1 MVYVVAVGII
11 LFRGCWSLPRRPSV
25 RERFVRLMA
34 EGRRAAKE
42 RSTFEK
48 GSMSSLI
55 ERVNNLNNDKREIN
69 WP

>member
-1 MVYVVAVGII
+1 
-11 LFRGCWSLPRRPSV
+11 
-25 RERFVRLMA
+25 MA